1 MKIMLICVLI
11 CVVML
16 IAFSLSN
23 QYGEKLDFYTNLK
36 QMLEQYKINVSF
48 KQEKIKEFLEN
59 TKAKRQFKLFIEEYK
74 NFLTT
79 NELKL
84 NKIDVLDLDEKQQLE
99 TIVRSL
105 GQYDVKNEMGQISS
119 FIAQIEDKL
128 TKAKEE
134 KNKFCPLIIKLSLLF
149 AVGLGILLI

>member
-1 MKIMLICVLI
+1 
-11 CVVML
+11 ML

-36 QMLEQYKINVSF
+36 QMLEQYNINVSF

-134 KNKFCPLIIKLSLLF
+134 KNKFCPLIIKLSLLI